1 MAGSTWF
8 KTTVCPY
15 VAMYYRNRTF
25 NKILGP
31 FWPRMKSDSNPGRF
45 LKFVL
50 SINCIEKIH
59 SIVKLMAD
67 LSVCV
72 AKW

>member
-1 MAGSTWF
+1 MTGSTWF
-8 KTTVCPY
+8 KTTVCTD
-15 VAMYYRNRTF
+15 VAMYYRNGTF
-25 NKILGP
+25 NKILGH
-31 FWPRMKSDSNPGRF
+31 FWPRMKSDSNPGRI
-45 LKFVL
+45 LNFVL